1 MKKEIITETRR
12 IQEIMGVNI
21 KKMINESIEIN
32 EPNLTDEQKSKI
44 DFFISELEKK
54 CAENNIELFLPNTPG
69 VQYPGMATQTNGYF
83 DSEGRILACATGK
96 ELDKWLLILLHEA
109 SHMDQ
114 FLEGDPLFNES
125 LGLEETFKWIEGLDD
140 VDFKI
145 VDEEIKQ
152 SIAVEVDCEK
162 RTVEK
167 IKKYGLDF
175 VTSTEL
181 YTQKSNA
188 YALFYLWMRQKRS
201 WYKIGFE
208 PYNVE
213 SVYTKMPKTFDI
225 DYSNLSD
232 ELIDA
237 FNHLHFLSTQEQ

>member
-44 DFFISELEKK
+44 EYFISDLEKK
-54 CAENNIELFLPNTPG
+54 CAENNIELFLPNTLG
-69 VQYPGMATQTNGYF
+69 VQYPGENIQTNGYF
-83 DSEGRILACATGK
+83 DPDSRVLACATGK
-96 ELDKWLLILLHEA
+96 ELNKWLLILLHEA
-109 SHMDQ
+109 SHLDQ
-114 FLEGDPLFNES
+114 FLEKDPVFNTL
-125 LGLEETFKWIEGLDD
+125 LGLEETLKWIEGSDD
-140 VDFKI
+140 VDINKI
-145 VDEEIKQ
+145 DEEIK
-152 SIAVEVDCEK
+152 SGIAVEVGCEK

-167 IKKYGLDF
+167 IKKYDLEF
-175 VTSTEL
+175 VASSDV

-188 YALFYLWMRQKRS
+188 YVLSYLWMRQKRK

-208 PYNVE
+208 PYNIE

-225 DYSNLSD
+225 DYTKLTD
-232 ELIDA
+232 DVFDA
-237 FNHLHFLSTQEQ
+237 FEHLHLLSNQEQ